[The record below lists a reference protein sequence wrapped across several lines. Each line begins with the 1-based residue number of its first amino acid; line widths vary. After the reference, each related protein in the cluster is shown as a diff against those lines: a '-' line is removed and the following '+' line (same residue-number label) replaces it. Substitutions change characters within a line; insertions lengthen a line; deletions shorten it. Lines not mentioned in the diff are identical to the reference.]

1 MNPEEQSTEP
11 VAVTN
16 PFVGADVERI
26 VREHLWLTGEISP
39 EQSAWC
45 ERAASFLGSHAV
57 DCVALAEL
65 LGLIFQF
72 DAQEVL
78 LRVESHIV
86 LSRVG
91 AREVL
96 RRLALFLLDGEPLT
110 SARFS
115 EIISQM
121 KESIEIRGR
130 DLFHTVRLALA
141 GRAGGG
147 ELDRV
152 ILLIDEAAGLGFA
165 VAVKT
170 TRGRILDFCGA
181 LD

>member
-1 MNPEEQSTEP
+1 MNPEEQESAAAET
-11 VAVTN
+11 AN
-16 PFVGADVERI
+16 PFVAVDVVRI
-26 VREHLWLTGEISP
+26 LREHGGWLAGEISP
-39 EQSAWC
+39 EQTAWC
-45 ERAASFLGSHAV
+45 ERAANFLGPHAG
-57 DCVALAEL
+57 DAAALTEL
-65 LGLIFQF
+65 IGLIFEY
-72 DAQEVL
+72 DAQEIL
-78 LRVESHIV
+78 GRVESHIV

-96 RRLALFLLDGEPLT
+96 RRLALYLLDGEALN

-121 KESIEIRGR
+121 KENVEIRGR

-141 GRAGGG
+141 GQAGGG

-152 ILLIDEAAGLGFA
+152 ILLVDEAAAGFGS
-165 VAVKT
+165 AVKT
-170 TRGRILDFCGA
+170 TRARILEFCVT

>member
-1 MNPEEQSTEP
+1 M
-11 VAVTN
+11 A
-16 PFVGADVERI
+16 ADVEKILREREYLLGEVSPQQI
-26 VREHLWLTGEISP
+26 VWCARAGSLLGP
-39 EQSAWC
+39 QSADI
-45 ERAASFLGSHAV
+45 A
-57 DCVALAEL
+57 ALAEL
-65 LGLIFQF
+65 LTLIFQY
-72 DAQEVL
+72 DAHEL
-78 LRVESHIV
+78 LGRVENHIV

-115 EIISQM
+115 EIIAQM
-121 KESIEIRGR
+121 KETIEIRGR

-152 ILLIDEAAGLGFA
+152 ILLVDEAARAGFA
-165 VAVKT
+165 VPVKT
-170 TRGRILDFCGA
+170 AHARILEFCGA

>member
-1 MNPEEQSTEP
+1 MNPEERVSE
-11 VAVTN
+11 ASAIAN
-16 PFVGADVERI
+16 PFAGVDVEGI
-26 VREHLWLTGEISP
+26 LRERGWLAGELSP

-45 ERAASFLGSHAV
+45 ERAASFLGPHTGDAA
-57 DCVALAEL
+57 ALADL
-65 LGLIFQF
+65 LGLIFQY
-72 DAQEVL
+72 DAQGL
-78 LRVESHIV
+78 LARVENHLV

-91 AREVL
+91 AREAL
-96 RRLALFLLDGEPLT
+96 RRLALFLLDGDPLT

-115 EIISQM
+115 EIIAQM
-121 KESIEIRGR
+121 KARLDIRGR

-152 ILLIDEAAGLGFA
+152 ILLVDGAAALGFD
-165 VAVKT
+165 VPVKT
-170 TRGRILDFCGA
+170 SRTRILEFCAA